1 MKQNIIKQLL
11 IFTLVITGCKK
22 SNILETELPL
32 PENTKGVYILNEGNF
47 MKSNASLSYFIP
59 DSQKV
64 YQDVYY
70 SANNR
75 ALGDAANDIVINQ
88 NRAYIVVNNSHKIEV
103 VSTETNKS
111 LGTIQL
117 PNKSPRRIVIYNSNL
132 GYVSNWNDNS
142 ITVFNPTTLEII
154 KNTITVGNQP
164 EGMAIANGKIYV
176 CNSGW
181 GSDSTISVINTTT
194 NEVVKKINV
203 GKQPYDIAVDSDG
216 EIIVKCSGYSD
227 WSNPSNDLP
236 GGIFVINSTSDSVVS
251 KTILSLQTFG
261 HPDKMAV
268 SQGGFALLKVLNGIL
283 KFDTK
288 SNQIINQNYISNLS
302 AYGIGIDDAKQKI
315 YVTDPKN
322 YTVNGKVYIYEFS
335 GALRDSITAG
345 LIPSVIAFKR

>member
-1 MKQNIIKQLL
+1 
-11 IFTLVITGCKK
+11 
-22 SNILETELPL
+22 
-32 PENTKGVYILNEGNF
+32 

-154 KNTITVGNQP
+154 KIQSQLV
-164 EGMAIANGKIYV
+164 
-176 CNSGW
+176 
-181 GSDSTISVINTTT
+181 ISQREWQSQMEKFMFVIL
-194 NEVVKKINV
+194 
-203 GKQPYDIAVDSDG
+203 DG
-216 EIIVKCSGYSD
+216 E
-227 WSNPSNDLP
+227 
-236 GGIFVINSTSDSVVS
+236 VIAQFQ
-251 KTILSLQTFG
+251 LSIQLQM
-261 HPDKMAV
+261 K
-268 SQGGFALLKVLNGIL
+268 LLKN
-283 KFDTK
+283 KCW
-288 SNQIINQNYISNLS
+288 
-302 AYGIGIDDAKQKI
+302 
-315 YVTDPKN
+315 
-322 YTVNGKVYIYEFS
+322 
-335 GALRDSITAG
+335 
-345 LIPSVIAFKR
+345 